1 MLSLTNP
8 WVILALLLVIAGA
21 GVEGAKLGADHEIAK
36 QAKVQDLIA
45 QVKEQAQKGAAEAIA
60 KNRPINQYNKE
71 VLEHEI
77 RVVPDYS
84 RCVNSPD
91 GMRAINSALEGERAD
106 SAGVRGMPKTDTPN
120 R

>member
-8 WVILALLLVIAGA
+8 WVLLALLLVIAGA
-21 GVEGAKLGADHEIAK
+21 GVEGAKLGSDHEIAK

-45 QVKEQAQKGAAEAIA
+45 QVKEQAQQGAAEAIA

-71 VLEHEI
+71 VLEREI
-77 RVVPDYS
+77 RTVPDYS
-84 RCVNSPD
+84 RCFNSDD
-91 GMRAINSALEGERAD
+91 GMHAINSALENKRAE
-106 SAGVRGMPKTDTPN
+106 SPGSGVVPKSNAPG